1 MANLSKIKREKMLAY
16 LEKLK
21 AINNDDENIRAI
33 TEIENAL
40 NEKKYGLVWE
50 EHSEKVDEML
60 EDNIPVFVEDESRKI
75 VANEEE
81 EYNFLL
87 EGDNLHS
94 LKLLEKSHKGKIDV
108 IYIDP
113 PYNTKSSVFMYD
125 DNIVDSE
132 DSFKHSKWISLMNTR
147 LRKSKN
153 LLSKNGLIF
162 ISIDDN
168 EFAQL
173 KLLCSDIFGE
183 DKFVGCICWEK
194 RTKPQNTKTAKYMLQ
209 SKIEYILVYK
219 NFNERV
225 NFNLFNIEERK
236 YPDKDQKGYYR
247 LEQIGEMSAS
257 GMRGRKSMI
266 YDIDGVMPK
275 EGNQW
280 KFGIETIN
288 MFRTRN
294 DLQIKN
300 KKAYFKIRE
309 TDETIK
315 QEPFWAFKSKD
326 IGTAESGKSELG
338 DILNNKN
345 HEFETVKPVQ
355 LIYELLYHSIYHK
368 KNAII
373 LDFFAGSGTTG
384 HAVAQLNKED
394 GGKRKY
400 ILCTNN
406 ENNICEEVT
415 YQRLKNIQGDLPH
428 NLKYYKTEFIPKFDT
443 EESIADSMLEHIKE
457 LIELE
462 YHIEIDDKK
471 YIILDDEDEIESAL
485 ARVGTGGKIFVALGI
500 FLSRSDQRIIEEKEV
515 SLIEIPEYYFREEL
529 REVGEL

>member
-1 MANLSKIKREKMLAY
+1 MLAY

-21 AINNDDENIRAI
+21 ATNNDDENIRAI

-40 NEKKYGLVWE
+40 NEKKFGLVWE
-50 EHSEKVDEML
+50 EHTEKVDEML
-60 EDNIPVFVEDESRKI
+60 EGNIPVFVEDESRKI
-75 VANEEE
+75 LANEEE
-81 EYNFLL
+81 DFNFLL

-94 LKLLEKSHKGKIDV
+94 LKLLEKTHKGKIDV

-132 DSFKHSKWISLMNTR
+132 DSFKHSKWISLMNIR

-153 LLSKNGLIF
+153 LLSTNGLIF

-168 EFAQL
+168 ELAQL
-173 KLLCSDIFGE
+173 MLLCSEIFGE
-183 DKFVGCICWEK
+183 DRFVGCICWEK

-225 NFNLFNIEERK
+225 DFHLFTVKERK
-236 YPDKDQKGYYR
+236 YPDTDQKGFYR

-257 GMRGRKSMI
+257 GMRGRKTMI

-280 KFGIETIN
+280 KFGIETITK
-288 MFRTRN
+288 FRIRN
-294 DLQIKN
+294 DLVIKN
-300 KKAYFKIRE
+300 GKAYFKIRE

-338 DILNNKN
+338 GILKNKK

-355 LIYELLYHSIYHK
+355 LIYELLYHSIYDK
-368 KNAII
+368 KNATV

-394 GGKRKY
+394 GGKRRY

-406 ENNICEEVT
+406 ENKICEEVT

-428 NLKYYKTEFIPKFDT
+428 NLKYYKTEFIPKFAA
-443 EESIADSMLEHIKE
+443 EASISDAMLEHIKE

-462 YHIEIDDKK
+462 HHIEIDNKR
-471 YIILDDEDEIESAL
+471 YVILDDENEIESTL
-485 ARVGTGGKIFVALGI
+485 DRVENGGKIFVASGI
-500 FLSRSDQRIIEEKEV
+500 FLSRSDQRRIAEKEL
-515 SLIEIPEYYFREEL
+515 SLIDIPEYYFREEL
-529 REVGEL
+529 REAGEL